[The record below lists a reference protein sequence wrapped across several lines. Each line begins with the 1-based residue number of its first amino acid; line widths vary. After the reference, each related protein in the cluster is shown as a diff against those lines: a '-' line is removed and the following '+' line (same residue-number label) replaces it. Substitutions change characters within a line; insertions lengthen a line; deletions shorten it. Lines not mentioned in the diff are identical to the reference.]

1 MDITRAT
8 KKGSTTQRT
17 RWLIGGIATTALI
30 CGLLLT
36 RSEASHMVS
45 RDTLLTDQ
53 VQRGEMLVTVRGTG
67 LLVPKDIRW
76 IATHVEGRVEQIL
89 IKAGARVKTG
99 DLLLVLSN
107 PLLEQQLEETKWELE
122 ELEAETQA
130 LQVAMESEL
139 LDQQAAVVNEKLNY
153 ERALLTLNAHN
164 QLLEQGII
172 AVSKIAHEEI
182 KIDVDQFKKRWQLET
197 QRLNKRKENLVA
209 QRLAYQARINRMKRI
224 LHRVKTQV
232 DALNVTASMD
242 SIVQEMPMELG
253 QQVNAGTNLAKL
265 ARDDKYLA
273 ELRIP
278 EKKVKE
284 VVVGQRVTIDTRN
297 SLISG
302 TVQRIDPAVINSS
315 VQIDVALE
323 GELPIE
329 VRPDLTVEGVVEID
343 RISDTLYVQR
353 PMFIKGYSQ
362 SDIYLINEEGDY
374 AYKRSIKFGRMSS
387 RYIEVQSGLKLGESI
402 IVSDASSWN
411 QHNQIKIN

>member
-36 RSEASHMVS
+36 RSEASHVVS

-387 RYIEVQSGLKLGESI
+387 RYIQVQSGLKLGESI

>member
-1 MDITRAT
+1 
-8 KKGSTTQRT
+8 
-17 RWLIGGIATTALI
+17 
-30 CGLLLT
+30 
-36 RSEASHMVS
+36 
-45 RDTLLTDQ
+45 
-53 VQRGEMLVTVRGTG
+53 
-67 LLVPKDIRW
+67 
-76 IATHVEGRVEQIL
+76 
-89 IKAGARVKTG
+89 
-99 DLLLVLSN
+99 
-107 PLLEQQLEETKWELE
+107 
-122 ELEAETQA
+122 
-130 LQVAMESEL
+130 MESEL
-139 LDQQAAVVNEKLNY
+139 LDKQAAVVNEKLNY

-284 VVVGQRVTIDTRN
+284 VVVAN
-297 SLISG
+297 
-302 TVQRIDPAVINSS
+302 
-315 VQIDVALE
+315 
-323 GELPIE
+323 
-329 VRPDLTVEGVVEID
+329 
-343 RISDTLYVQR
+343 
-353 PMFIKGYSQ
+353 
-362 SDIYLINEEGDY
+362 
-374 AYKRSIKFGRMSS
+374 
-387 RYIEVQSGLKLGESI
+387 
-402 IVSDASSWN
+402 ASP
-411 QHNQIKIN
+411 

>member
-209 QRLAYQARINRMKRI
+209 QRLAYQARINRMERI

>member
-17 RWLIGGIATTALI
+17 RWLIVGIATTALI

-387 RYIEVQSGLKLGESI
+387 RYIQVQSGLKLGESI